1 MVSPPSVSVRRATS
15 SDARGILACL
25 RAAFEPYRH
34 SYTEQAFV
42 DTVLTSETV
51 RLRLASMAVLVAV
64 TPAGE
69 IVGTIGCS
77 SINREEGHI
86 RGMAV
91 LARWLG
97 CGVAKHLLQA
107 AESELRSQGCR
118 RVTLDTTAP
127 LERAMRFYE
136 KSGYRRSG
144 KVGNFFGM
152 PLFEYFKDLNGLSAS
167 LDHLILGASDLNSGI
182 EFVEK
187 RTGVRASL
195 GGIHPGRGTRNALLS
210 LGPLCYLEILAPDPK
225 QAKLAWFHTLLQLT
239 EPRLV
244 GWMVRPGDLDALAER
259 LRHSGVACDAP
270 RENSRARP
278 DGCTLRWKLLR
289 PTDDHPDP
297 RCAEM
302 QHLVPF
308 CIEWSADSLHPAEDA
323 PSGLKLVRLEMSA
336 PSPDEL
342 RRTLELLGVDLPVS
356 RSNRPQLRA
365 LLAGPSG
372 TLKLTS

>member
-1 MVSPPSVSVRRATS
+1 MVSPPNVSVRRATS
-15 SDARGILACL
+15 SDARGILGCL

-91 LARWLG
+91 LAGWQG

-107 AESELRSQGCR
+107 AEGELRSQGCR
-118 RVTLDTTAP
+118 RVTLNTTAP

-144 KVGNFFGM
+144 KVGDFFGM
-152 PLFEYFKDLNGLSAS
+152 PLFEYFKDLNGLSA

-182 EFVEK
+182 EFVEE

-195 GGIHPGRGTRNALLS
+195 GGIHPGRGTCNALLS
-210 LGPLCYLEILAPDPK
+210 LGPRCYLEILAPDPK
-225 QAKLAWFHTLLQLT
+225 QARLAWFHTLPQLT

-244 GWMVRPGDLDALAER
+244 GWMVHPGDLDGLAER

-270 RENSRARP
+270 RESSRARP
-278 DGCTLRWKLLR
+278 DGRTLRWKLLR
-289 PTDDHPDP
+289 PTEDHPDP
-297 RCAEM
+297 RCAGM
-302 QHLVPF
+302 QDLVPF
-308 CIEWSADSLHPAEDA
+308 CIEWSADSPHPADDA
-323 PSGLKLVRLEMSA
+323 PSGLELVRFEISG
-336 PSPDEL
+336 PNPDEL
-342 RRTLELLGVDLPVS
+342 QRTLAVLGVDLPVA
-356 RSNRPQLRA
+356 RSDRPQLCA

-372 TLKLTS
+372 TLDLTS